1 MAEAPRQLPLALPV
15 EPAHGADD
23 YVVGE
28 ANRAAFDLVTAA
40 RWPSDVLLLV
50 GPEGAGKT
58 HLAAVL
64 AATTG
69 AVTLAAEDLAAVDPT
84 ALGAGAIVV
93 EDVGEGVDERALFHL
108 LNAVRQAGGRLLLTA
123 RRPLSAW
130 GLSLPDLVSRLR
142 AATPVELGLPD
153 DRLIEALLAKL
164 FADRQTTVDP
174 AVVGYLARRM
184 ERSFATAVR
193 LVEALDREALAAK
206 GPITRPLAAAVL
218 ARGFGAEP
226 ELPGLEGSVEADN
239 NPS

>member
-58 HLAAVL
+58 HLAAVF

-174 AVVGYLARRM
+174 AVVGYLAADGALLRHRRPP
-184 ERSFATAVR
+184 RRGARPRGARRQGADHPAARRGGAGARLRRRTGTAR
-193 LVEALDREALAAK
+193 TGRFC
-206 GPITRPLAAAVL
+206 
-218 ARGFGAEP
+218 RGG
-226 ELPGLEGSVEADN
+226 
-239 NPS
+239 